1 MKVLLFSLIF
11 LIVSNLS
18 FGQKV
23 IFSRKTPGE
32 TFHYEYWFTLQLK
45 DTLVCTLT
53 WHQKADGNIAYHIT
67 TSDTNMR
74 ESFLEVLPSD
84 HCKTSYLVDID
95 KNGTS
100 EFERSNLCPTLT
112 FSYYDWNPLTIV
124 IHPDDSIKKQI
135 LRFEPRL
142 NDEVYQIN
150 SKEELT
156 ETELNEIMQCV
167 KHQLKNKDATVD
179 CNDRKRYYVSFQI

>member
-1 MKVLLFSLIF
+1 MKTTLISLIF

-23 IFSRKTPGE
+23 IYRHKTPGE
-32 TFHYEYWFTLQLK
+32 KFPYEYWFSLQLR

-53 WHQKADGNIAYHIT
+53 WHQKANGNIAYHIE

-84 HCKTSYLVDID
+84 NCKTSYLVDID

-124 IHPDDSIKKQI
+124 IHPDDSIKNQM
-135 LRFEPRL
+135 LYFEPRL

-150 SKEELT
+150 SKMELT

-167 KHQLKNKDATVD
+167 KNQLKNKNATLD
-179 CNDRKRYYVSFQI
+179 CNDPKRYYVSFQI